1 MITRKIDDFG
11 RIVIPRDIRQ
21 QLEIEEGEFLQISIS
36 GEKIIIEKQTDDGVT
51 NTSTKEHPNII
62 QENIGDAKYY
72 LRKSFDLLEKL
83 QEVAAEKQVDNNNKI
98 KDAPIKKE
106 YKETADETIRDIQDY
121 LGKVSELLENL
132 QI

>member
-21 QLEIEEGEFLQISIS
+21 QLEIEEGEFLQISIN
-36 GEKIIIEKQTDDGVT
+36 GQKIIIEKQTDDGVT
-51 NTSTKEHPNII
+51 NTSTEEHQNII

-72 LRKSFDLLEKL
+72 LKKGFKLLENL
-83 QEVAAEKQVDNNNKI
+83 QEITTKNQANNNKL
-98 KDAPIKKE
+98 KDAVIEKE